1 MNRILDRLARFVA
14 LAGIAGTL
22 TFAGLSTAAAEGSG
36 VGSGAP
42 PPPPKNKIL
51 FATFDFVVYEDGL
64 VLLADGSYFY
74 LN

>member
-36 VGSGAP
+36 VGSGPP
-42 PPPPKNKIL
+42 PPPPKKIV
-51 FATFDFVVYEDGL
+51 FATFDFVVYDDGL
-64 VLLADGSYFY
+64 
-74 LN
+74 